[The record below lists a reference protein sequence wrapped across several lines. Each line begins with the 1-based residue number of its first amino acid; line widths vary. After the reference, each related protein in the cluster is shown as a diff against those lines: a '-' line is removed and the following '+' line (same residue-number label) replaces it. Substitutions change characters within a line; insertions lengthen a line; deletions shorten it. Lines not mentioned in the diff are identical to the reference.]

1 MRRAG
6 TCPAVEPIPEVRG
19 QLDRLSALLGE
30 GTDVRAYLHSVAQVA
45 QALVPSCVGVSITIM
60 VDKDPYTVTATTPAT
75 AELDAVQN
83 VDGGP
88 CLDALDRGREISVPD
103 LLDEQRWQLFGQAA
117 AARGVRATLSF
128 PIRDI
133 DDVVA
138 GGVNMYASD
147 PNAFAGN
154 LRLIEVGLAADLS
167 EVVTNADLSF
177 LTRDDARQLPQRL
190 DAKEKIDTA
199 VGMLME
205 LRGWSADAARTRLT
219 KAAQL
224 ADVPKD
230 KVADVLAALTPEIPP
245 A

>member
-1 MRRAG
+1 
-6 TCPAVEPIPEVRG
+6 AVEPIPEVRG

-30 GTDVRAYLHSVAQVA
+30 GTDVRAYLYSVAQVA

-60 VDKDPYTVTATTPAT
+60 VDKDPYTVTATTPEAG
-75 AELDAVQN
+75 ELDAVQN

-88 CLDALDRGREISVPD
+88 CLDAIDRGREISVPD

-117 AARGVRATLSF
+117 AAQGVRATLSF

-147 PNAFAGN
+147 PNAFAGD